1 MKCKVPC
8 IHIYQSAQQPV
19 PILRERANS
28 SAEKAPSKGGGGEE
42 GLLILLVTGEK
53 SHSSSGEV
61 SDEVLHI
68 VFPNSHFDVY
78 MLILN
83 SRENGVSSLC

>member
-1 MKCKVPC
+1 MKCKVAC
-8 IHIYQSAQQPV
+8 IHIYQSQHQPTS
-19 PILRERANS
+19 ILRERVNS

-78 MLILN
+78 MCILN
-83 SRENGVSSLC
+83 SRENGVSS